1 MRLIGRL
8 CDEGPLS
15 IAGLTANSRVTR
27 QAVAK
32 HLLVLRSAGTWCAVN
47 AAARESIWQLERSRL
62 DDARRY
68 LDVISAQWDNALERL
83 RDFVEIEFDRR
94 LKGTGSG

>member
-1 MRLIGRL
+1 LRLIGRL

-15 IAGLTANSRVTR
+15 ITGLTANSRVTR

-32 HLLVLRSAGTWCAVN
+32 HLRVLRNAGLVHGHRRG
-47 AAARESIWQLERSRL
+47 RESIWQLERRRL

-68 LDVISAQWDNALERL
+68 LDLISTQWESALDRL
-83 RDFVEIEFDRR
+83 RRFVE
-94 LKGTGSG
+94 G